1 VGTEK
6 DRKENTE
13 LKVKSEEEGGMKV
26 MEEGGIEWEWSM
38 AKRKEIG
45 LRGIKKGTGGEE
57 YCRIGMEKSKE
68 ERDWTKGVERE
79 EGGRKRMG
87 MEK

>member
-1 VGTEK
+1 
-6 DRKENTE
+6 
-13 LKVKSEEEGGMKV
+13 
-26 MEEGGIEWEWSM
+26 M